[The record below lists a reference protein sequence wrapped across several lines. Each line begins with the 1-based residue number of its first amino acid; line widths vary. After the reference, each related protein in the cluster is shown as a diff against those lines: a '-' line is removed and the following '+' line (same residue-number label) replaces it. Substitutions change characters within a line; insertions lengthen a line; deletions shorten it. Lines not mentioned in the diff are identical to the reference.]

1 MLFSQLCEKEVV
13 SAADGERL
21 GYIDDAEYDEATGEV
36 LRFFIYGRGELFGL
50 LGRSEDVSIERS
62 DIETVGSDILLV
74 RAHTKRSAGAPR
86 RGHTG
91 F

>member
-1 MLFSQLCEKEVV
+1 MLFSQLCEKEIV

-21 GYIDDAEYDEATGEV
+21 GYIDDAEYDAATGEV

-50 LGRSEDVSIERS
+50 LGKSEDVSFERG
-62 DIETVGSDILLV
+62 DIETVGSDIILICT
-74 RAHTKRSAGAPR
+74 HTKRSTGSPH
-86 RGHTG
+86 RGHGG